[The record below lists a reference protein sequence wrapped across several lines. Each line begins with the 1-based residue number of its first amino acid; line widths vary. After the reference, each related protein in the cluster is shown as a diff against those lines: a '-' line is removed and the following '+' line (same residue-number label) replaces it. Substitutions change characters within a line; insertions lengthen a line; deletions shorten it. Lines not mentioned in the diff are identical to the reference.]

1 MKIIITEDQFN
12 KLQESDYDLKKT
24 KELVISMYDQ
34 GMDINDIKKYTGL
47 SNDILVLCLKYKKLI
62 QKSGNC
68 DEIHNLLYNDLWY
81 TDFIEKEHTY
91 DDGSTIDLYLD
102 RTSGSIGFN
111 YINNV
116 DNELEGYATF
126 LWDGECSKWP
136 LDGEKFTMG
145 EEEPIFY
152 DEYYGNIDYS
162 KYNDEFKKIES
173 FNDIINFF
181 NNHYF
186 ELIQQPIE
194 HLIRRYIDL
203 TIEMD

>member
-1 MKIIITEDQFN
+1 MKIVITEEQFK
-12 KLQESDYDLKKT
+12 KLQESDDDFQKT
-24 KELVISMYDQ
+24 KVLVISMYDE
-34 GMDINDIKKYTGL
+34 GMDINEIQKYTGL
-47 SNDILVLCLKYKKLI
+47 SNDIIVLCLKDKKII
-62 QKSGNC
+62 QDSGDC
-68 DEIHNLLYNDLWY
+68 GEIHNLLYNYLWH
-81 TDFIEKEHTY
+81 TGFIEKEHTY
-91 DDGSTIDLYLD
+91 DDGSTIYLGLD
-102 RTSGSIGFN
+102 RYSDSIDFE
-111 YINNV
+111 YINNE
-116 DNELEGYATF
+116 DNELNGYATF
-126 LWDGECSKWP
+126 LWDGECSRWP

-162 KYNDEFKKIES
+162 KYNDEFKKIET